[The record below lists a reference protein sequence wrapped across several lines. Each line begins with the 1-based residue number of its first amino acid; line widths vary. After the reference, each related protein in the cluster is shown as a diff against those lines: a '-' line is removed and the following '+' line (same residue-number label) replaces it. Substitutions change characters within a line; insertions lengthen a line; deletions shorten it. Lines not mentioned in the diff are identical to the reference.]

1 MKSPK
6 IPDNEASRM
15 RDLLELNLLDTP
27 ANLDLDLIT
36 EMVSNICET
45 PISLISIVDS
55 DRQWFKSKV
64 GLDASE
70 TPRDLA
76 FCAHAINEPDQL
88 FLIPDATKDERFH
101 DNPLVTGDPNVIFYC
116 GFPILSENGHAI
128 GTLCAID
135 NKPRE
140 LNDHQK
146 ESIKSLS
153 KIAAKLIL
161 ADKKNVLL
169 EEHLEKLNKVL
180 DHSSGLFI
188 RISDEGAVLN
198 AGGIWEKVLGEEF
211 LYKNI
216 DEIFEFS
223 DFKRFKDLAE
233 NYEPGSIIFFSD
245 KKSKLKFKASFLSL
259 NKTYVLLTHPI
270 INAESPLKGFNL
282 NLNDFP
288 EHDYVAEYIFMSEIS
303 VKGMQDAQE
312 LNIKLNKKNSEL
324 KSSLEKVEQISSF
337 PNQNPHPV
345 IRVNSDLKILYANKS
360 GLHLIDGYVVEDDFS
375 GFIPLINQVKQQFK
389 NHHEPVLEEI
399 IEMNARTFVF
409 TLVYFEEFDF
419 VNIYGFE
426 ITNYSEEINHQKEEL
441 LQLNKKLKLQEGFLQ
456 SILDLLPVDVCLF
469 DQDGRFRFIN
479 KTAVKDDELRAWMIG
494 KTESDYLEKKGLP
507 SDRFDQRK
515 AHFNRMLETGEPIEW
530 IEETF
535 DSSKNRYFLRS
546 FSPPT
551 SMIDKDTY
559 IIAYGLDITDTI
571 ESKAA
576 LEELN
581 LNLEKTV
588 ELKTNENLELNA
600 NLNEIEKFV
609 AIGELTMGIA
619 HDLNSPLAAILIGA
633 KNVRETLEILFHGLI
648 HDCSP
653 EELEF
658 ACVHAMSG
666 DLKSFQSSLK
676 AMKERNQLQQLLQ
689 DEKGFSQEESLEI
702 ADGLLK
708 ARVGIDETEKIN
720 RVIESANQKKF
731 LELMRHIYTIR
742 QMVDT
747 ILDAANR
754 SADVISDLRKF
765 TKSAVHQREETI
777 NIADS
782 VNSVLRVLST
792 NLKGNIDVH
801 IDVPNSHEI
810 FGVPRDVFQIWSNV
824 IKNALEA
831 LGEQGGDLWIR
842 SVKEGDTIKLE
853 FENNGPDIPKEFLS
867 KIFERFKSSKGGDNH
882 GFGLNIVKR
891 IADANGWDVN
901 VVSENNS
908 TVFMFTIK
916 TTNIF

>member
-1 MKSPK
+1 M
-6 IPDNEASRM
+6 
-15 RDLLELNLLDTP
+15 
-27 ANLDLDLIT
+27 
-36 EMVSNICET
+36 
-45 PISLISIVDS
+45 
-55 DRQWFKSKV
+55 
-64 GLDASE
+64 
-70 TPRDLA
+70 
-76 FCAHAINEPDQL
+76 
-88 FLIPDATKDERFH
+88 
-101 DNPLVTGDPNVIFYC
+101 
-116 GFPILSENGHAI
+116 
-128 GTLCAID
+128 
-135 NKPRE
+135 
-140 LNDHQK
+140 
-146 ESIKSLS
+146 
-153 KIAAKLIL
+153 
-161 ADKKNVLL
+161 
-169 EEHLEKLNKVL
+169 L

-198 AGGIWEKVLGEEF
+198 AGGLWKKVLGDVF
-211 LYKNI
+211 LYKSI

-245 KKSKLKFKASFLSL
+245 KKSKLNFKASFLSL

-324 KSSLEKVEQISSF
+324 KSSLEKVEKISSF

-399 IEMNARTFVF
+399 IEINARTFVF

-441 LQLNKKLKLQEGFLQ
+441 LELNKKLKLQEGFLQ

-494 KTESDYLEKKGLP
+494 KTEYEYLEKKGLP

-515 AHFNRMLETGEPIEW
+515 AHFNRMLETGEPIDW

-559 IIAYGLDITDTI
+559 IIAYGLDITETI

-653 EELEF
+653 RGIRI
-658 ACVHAMSG
+658 CMYSC
-666 DLKSFQSSLK
+666 
-676 AMKERNQLQQLLQ
+676 N
-689 DEKGFSQEESLEI
+689 
-702 ADGLLK
+702 
-708 ARVGIDETEKIN
+708 VG
-720 RVIESANQKKF
+720 
-731 LELMRHIYTIR
+731 
-742 QMVDT
+742 
-747 ILDAANR
+747 
-754 SADVISDLRKF
+754 
-765 TKSAVHQREETI
+765 
-777 NIADS
+777 
-782 VNSVLRVLST
+782 
-792 NLKGNIDVH
+792 
-801 IDVPNSHEI
+801 
-810 FGVPRDVFQIWSNV
+810 
-824 IKNALEA
+824 
-831 LGEQGGDLWIR
+831 
-842 SVKEGDTIKLE
+842 
-853 FENNGPDIPKEFLS
+853 
-867 KIFERFKSSKGGDNH
+867 
-882 GFGLNIVKR
+882 
-891 IADANGWDVN
+891 
-901 VVSENNS
+901 
-908 TVFMFTIK
+908 
-916 TTNIF
+916 